1 MAKKYISEKIRM
13 KSESR
18 LAAVQA
24 TYMIAVTENPVEEV
38 IKDFVDGKVGRYVIA
53 EKSMD
58 KEEMVPVHE
67 MDAAYFTELVK
78 GVHSRK
84 EEIEKSLNSYL
95 GKGWTFERMDGTLQ
109 ALLLCAIYEIT
120 TTVEVDVKVIIKEYV
135 DLAYAFFTKQEPK
148 MVNALLDQVAHSV
161 RDELSQE
168 EAVLTPENVSAIEN
182 ASNE

>member
-1 MAKKYISEKIRM
+1 MAKKFISEKIRM

-24 TYMIAVTENPVEEV
+24 TYVIAVTENPVEEV
-38 IKDFVDGKVGRYVIA
+38 IKDFVDGKVGRFVIA
-53 EKSMD
+53 EKSKD

-67 MDAAYFTELVK
+67 MDSAYFAELVK

-84 EEIEKSLNSYL
+84 EDIEKSLNAYL
-95 GKGWTFERMDGTLQ
+95 AKGWTFERMDETMR

-120 TTVEVDVKVIIKEYV
+120 TTLDVDVKVIIKEYV

-148 MVNALLDQVAHSV
+148 MINALLDQIAHDV
-161 RDELSQE
+161 RPQDEVKAE
-168 EAVLTPENVSAIEN
+168 
-182 ASNE
+182 

>member
-1 MAKKYISEKIRM
+1 MAKKFISEKIRM

-24 TYMIAVTENPVEEV
+24 TYVIAVTENPVEEV
-38 IKDFVDGKVGRYVIA
+38 IKDFVDGKVGRFVIA
-53 EKSMD
+53 EKSKD

-67 MDAAYFTELVK
+67 MDRTYFSELVK

-84 EEIEKSLNSYL
+84 EDIEKSLNAYL
-95 GKGWTFERMDGTLQ
+95 AKGWTFERMDETMR

-120 TTVEVDVKVIIKEYV
+120 TTLDVDVKVIIKEYV

-148 MVNALLDQVAHSV
+148 MINALLDQIAHDV
-161 RDELSQE
+161 RPQDEVKAE
-168 EAVLTPENVSAIEN
+168 
-182 ASNE
+182 